1 MEKLTTTG
9 HIPAGMEAGGGD
21 RGRPGQ
27 TQTRA
32 RVVDDGAE
40 VGAIDGE
47 GRRVACIALGE
58 SGRSPCSLSLLLSTQ
73 YISLWKFY
81 GGV

>member
-32 RVVDDGAE
+32 REVDDGAE
-40 VGAIDGE
+40 VGAVDGE
-47 GRRVACIALGE
+47 GAARRL
-58 SGRSPCSLSLLLSTQ
+58 CSLGRERSVAMFSLSITE
-73 YISLWKFY
+73 YSVY
-81 GGV
+81 